1 MARSNIILSPFKNWN
16 DLEKF
21 FFFFFLNVKA
31 KVIIHARY
39 C

>member
-16 DLEKF
+16 DLGKLIF
-21 FFFFFLNVKA
+21 FKKKNVKA